1 MKHWKLLIPP
11 LISLLVILGTSAVII
26 AYGRGYR
33 PRFSQNGSSLVRSTG
48 LVSATSDPV
57 GAQVYLDGILKT
69 ATNNTFNVDPGK
81 HTIRIS
87 KDGYLSWQ
95 KDIMVEKEV
104 VSRADA
110 FLFPV
115 NPSLS
120 PLTSSGI
127 IKPTLSPDG
136 TQIAYIIPPKEQTI
150 EALATAGLW
159 IFDLVDRPLG
169 FNRDA
174 RQIETWQSTWDTDAL
189 NIQWSPD
196 SQEVVLL
203 LPTEATLFD
212 LTNKDT
218 GRKIVNN
225 ELVTIRQNW
234 QTEQKLKNTQQFAAL
249 KQPLIDIAT
258 TSAELIAFSP
268 DETKLLYLATASATI
283 PQIIDPPLIGTNSQE
298 EQRSIVA
305 GNIYVYDTKEDKNYL
320 LFHSNEL
327 APTPSSTPTAP
338 TRRLPTPTLKPELNI
353 NTPQLTTDYPIR
365 WFPTNRHLVITLPGK
380 IDILQYDRTNWITVY
395 SGPFQEGFVAPWP
408 TGSRLI
414 IVTNLN
420 PGASPLPNLYTVN
433 LR

>member
-11 LISLLVILGTSAVII
+11 LISLIIILGTSAVII

-33 PRFSQNGSSLVRSTG
+33 PSFTQQGSSIVRSTG
-48 LVSATSDPV
+48 LLSATSDPV
-57 GAQVYLDGILKT
+57 GAQVYLDGVLQT
-69 ATNNTFNVDPGK
+69 ATNNSFNVSPGK
-81 HTIRIS
+81 HTIRIT

-95 KDIMVEKEV
+95 KDILVEKEV

-120 PLTSSGI
+120 PLTSSGV
-127 IKPTLSPDG
+127 IKPILSPDG
-136 TQIAYIIPPKEQTI
+136 TKIAYITPPREQT
-150 EALATAGLW
+150 EDALEQAGLW
-159 IFDLVDRPLG
+159 IYDLVDRPLG

-174 RQIETWQSTWDTDAL
+174 RQIGVWQSSMDTEDL
-189 NIQWSPD
+189 TIEWSPN
-196 SQEVVLL
+196 SQEVLL
-203 LPTEATLFD
+203 TLPDQTTLYNLNNRDRAQIVTTELS
-212 LTNKDT
+212 
-218 GRKIVNN
+218 
-225 ELVTIRQNW
+225 EIRIDWETQ
-234 QTEQKLKNTQQFAAL
+234 QKVKNTQQFAAL

-268 DETKLLYLATASATI
+268 DETKLLYVATASATI
-283 PQIIDPPLIGTNSQE
+283 PQIITPPLIGANTVE
-298 EQRSIVA
+298 EQRDIIP
-305 GNIYVYDTKEDKNYL
+305 GNIYVYDIKEDKNFL
-320 LFHSNEL
+320 LFQKDEL
-327 APTPSSTPTAP
+327 SPTPTPTP
-338 TRRLPTPTLKPELNI
+338 TGTRRIPTPTLKPELNI
-353 NTPQLTTDYPIR
+353 NTPLLTTNYPIR
-365 WFPTNRHLVITLPGK
+365 WFPTNNHLVITLPGK

-395 SGPFQEGFVAPWP
+395 SGPFQDGFVAPWP

>member
-11 LISLLVILGTSAVII
+11 FISLVIILGTSAVII

-33 PRFSQNGSSLVRSTG
+33 PGFTQQDSSIVRSTG
-48 LVSATSDPV
+48 LLSVTSDPV
-57 GAQVYLDGILKT
+57 GAQVYLDGVLQT
-69 ATNNTFNVDPGK
+69 ATNNSFNVSPGK

-95 KDIMVEKEV
+95 KDILVEKEV

-120 PLTSSGI
+120 PLTSSGV

-136 TQIAYIIPPKEQTI
+136 NQIAYIRPPLEQTE
-150 EALATAGLW
+150 EALEQAGLW
-159 IFDLVDRPLG
+159 IYDLVDRPLG
-169 FNRDA
+169 FNRDV
-174 RQIETWQSTWDTDAL
+174 RQIGIWQSNWDTEDL
-189 NIQWSPD
+189 TIEWSPD
-196 SQEVVLL
+196 SQEVLL
-203 LPTEATLFD
+203 TLPNQTTLYNLNNRDRAQIVTTELQ
-212 LTNKDT
+212 
-218 GRKIVNN
+218 
-225 ELVTIRQNW
+225 EIRADWETQ
-234 QTEQKLKNTQQFAAL
+234 QKVKNTQQFAAL

-258 TSAELIAFSP
+258 RSAELIAFSP
-268 DETKLLYLATASATI
+268 DETKLLYVATAAATI
-283 PQIIDPPLIGTNSQE
+283 PQIITPPLIGANTV
-298 EQRSIVA
+298 EQQRDIIP
-305 GNIYVYDTKEDKNYL
+305 GNIYVYDIKEDKNFL
-320 LFHSNEL
+320 LFQKDEL
-327 APTPSSTPTAP
+327 AATPTPSPTGI
-338 TRRLPTPTLKPELNI
+338 RRIPTPTLKPELNI

-365 WFPTNRHLVITLPGK
+365 WFPTNNHLVITLPGK

>member
-33 PRFSQNGSSLVRSTG
+33 PGFSQDGSSLVRSTG

-57 GAQVYLDGILKT
+57 GAQVYLDGTLKT

-95 KDIMVEKEV
+95 KEIIVEKEV

-120 PLTSSGI
+120 PLTSSGV

-136 TQIAYIIPPKEQTI
+136 TQIAYIIPPKEQTT

-174 RQIETWQSTWDTDAL
+174 RQIETWQSTWDTDQL
-189 NIQWSPD
+189 SIEWSPD

-203 LPTEATLFD
+203 LPTETTLFD
-212 LTNKDT
+212 LNNRDT
-218 GRKIVNN
+218 ARKVVTS

-258 TSAELIAFSP
+258 TSAKLIAFSP

-298 EQRSIVA
+298 EQRTLVA

-320 LFHSNEL
+320 LFQSSEL
-327 APTPSSTPTAP
+327 APTPSITPTTP
-338 TRRLPTPTLKPELNI
+338 TRRIPTPTLKPNLNI